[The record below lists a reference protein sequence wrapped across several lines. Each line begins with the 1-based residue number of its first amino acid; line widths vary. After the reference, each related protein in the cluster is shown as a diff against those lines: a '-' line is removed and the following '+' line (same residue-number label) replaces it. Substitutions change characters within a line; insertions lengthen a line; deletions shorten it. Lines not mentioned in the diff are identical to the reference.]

1 MNQHDRDMSD
11 LSRMTMMDRRR
22 FIGAMIASAVAA
34 GCKIPTTHVA
44 EAAPLPPGEYY
55 FQIYAIDI
63 ETDRDAVTI
72 GMKIISHVEDDEPI
86 EVEDVVRTYTHQQ
99 LTNSDRD
106 TLEEKIA
113 ATALQVKEN
122 VDHDVFGSV
131 YYVPGNSHI

>member
-44 EAAPLPPGEYY
+44 EAAPLPPGDYY

-63 ETDRDAVTI
+63 ETGRDAVTI
-72 GMKIISHVEDDEPI
+72 GMKIISHDDDKPY
-86 EVEDVVRTYTHQQ
+86 VQDVVKTYTHQE
-99 LTNSDRD
+99 LHDSERD
-106 TLEEKIA
+106 TIEEKIA
-113 ATALQVKEN
+113 ATALHIQDQEIGDGLY
-122 VDHDVFGSV
+122 DHIHYIARDRSL
-131 YYVPGNSHI
+131 